1 MTLFLQLVDQKVIKI
16 LKTLI
21 SNPQEHFHIQKL
33 SSQAKVPLSST
44 FRIVNK
50 LVKLNLIK
58 TIKVSKFKIYV
69 INENKIPE
77 LKSLLKGGK

>member
-50 LVKLNLIK
+50 LVQLSLIK

-69 INENKIPE
+69 INEDKVSE
-77 LKSLLKGGK
+77 LKLLLRGEK

>member
-1 MTLFLQLVDQKVIKI
+1 MALFSQLVDQKVIKI

-21 SNPQEHFHIQKL
+21 GNSQDHFHIQKL

-50 LVKLNLIK
+50 LTKLNMVTIIK
-58 TIKVSKFKIYV
+58 IDKFKIYQ
-69 INENKIPE
+69 INKNKVNE
-77 LKSLLKGGK
+77 LKSLLEEK